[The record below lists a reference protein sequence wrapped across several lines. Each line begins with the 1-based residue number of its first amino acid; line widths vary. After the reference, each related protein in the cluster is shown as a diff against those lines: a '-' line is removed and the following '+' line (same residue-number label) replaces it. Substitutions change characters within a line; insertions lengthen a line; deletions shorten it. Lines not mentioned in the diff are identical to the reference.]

1 MLSKL
6 IRNTMIYMVSIS
18 DKDYDKYIRWY
29 DAWPLIIPIAG
40 IPMTVANMEY
50 VCWHRKYKNFAT
62 S

>member
-1 MLSKL
+1 
-6 IRNTMIYMVSIS
+6 MIYMVSIS